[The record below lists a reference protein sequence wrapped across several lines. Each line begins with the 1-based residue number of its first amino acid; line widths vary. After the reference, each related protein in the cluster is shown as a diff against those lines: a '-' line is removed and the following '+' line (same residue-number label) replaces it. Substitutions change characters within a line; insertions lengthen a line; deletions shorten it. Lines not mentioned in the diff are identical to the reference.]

1 MQQHQLP
8 EEREFNRKKL
18 GKGIAMLYRYGCTII
33 QVL

>member
-8 EEREFNRKKL
+8 EEREFNL